1 MENGGRGPGSRTR
14 MARAFT
20 LVGLLGVLSSP
31 VHAAGPSIT
40 TVADPCDGS
49 SNPTFY
55 PSNRRLVVTSTG
67 RRIAVFDPHGSDVKL
82 AWRDAGETDWTTTS
96 IFDNGSD
103 EVLNDRPASI
113 ALDGRGHAWVVW
125 SGYTFDRISPVKL
138 RRLSELNS
146 PAGPTVGP
154 VVTVE
159 PAGQGNTFADIEIRR
174 GKGFIVWLRKTGAQT
189 YDLMTVIFDDL
200 ASATPVFRH
209 RAVLFSGTNPN
220 TSGTLVRTPKGMR
233 VVARAGDLRVF
244 VHRGGTTWR
253 SGRATRTMPAKSRPS
268 AVVFEGALLV
278 AYQAAPY
285 NDDIVRVARFSL
297 KGNATTTLLTTS
309 KGYTHPTLS
318 SSRNAA
324 WAIMVKKAT
333 NRSVVSRRFARS
345 HWSRE
350 RTELSSDVAN
360 GDDYAWPNAMRR
372 TRRTLRF
379 LVDGEKCATTSQAN
393 AVLAVERRIRRP

>member
-1 MENGGRGPGSRTR
+1 MGTLV
-14 MARAFT
+14 

-31 VHAAGPSIT
+31 VQAAEPSIT
-40 TVADPCDGS
+40 TVAGSCEGS

-55 PSNRRLVVTSTG
+55 PSNRRLVVTSRG

-82 AWRDAGETDWTTTS
+82 AWRDAGDTDWTTTS

-146 PAGPTVGP
+146 PAGPSIGP

-159 PAGQGNTFADIEIRR
+159 PAGQGNAFADIEIRR
-174 GKGFIVWLRKTGAQT
+174 GKGFIVWLRKKDAQT
-189 YDLMTVIFDDL
+189 YDLMTVMFDDL
-200 ASATPVFRH
+200 STPTPDLRH
-209 RAVLFSGTNPN
+209 RAVLFSGTNAN
-220 TSGTLVRTPKGMR
+220 TSGTLVKTPKGMR
-233 VVARAGDLRVF
+233 VVARAGELRVF
-244 VHRGGTTWR
+244 VHGGGTDWR
-253 SGRATRTMPAKSRPS
+253 PGRATRTMPDRSRPS
-268 AVVFEGALLV
+268 AVVFDGGLLV

-285 NDDIVRVARFSL
+285 NEDIVRIARFSL
-297 KGNATTTLLTTS
+297 KGNAATTLLTTPA
-309 KGYTHPTLS
+309 GYVHPTLS

-324 WAIMVKKAT
+324 WALMVKKGT
-333 NRSVVSRRFARS
+333 DRSVVSRRFAGS
-345 HWSRE
+345 QWSRE
-350 RTELSSDVAN
+350 RTELSPDVAN
-360 GDDYAWPNAMRR
+360 GGDYAWPNAMRR

-379 LVDGEKCATTSQAN
+379 LVDGERCATTSQAN